1 MRVEEGTPMERNYD
15 FFDID
20 DEYMRLEEE
29 GNISERAPFPAQ
41 DETRCPVFNPNANW
55 RLGWDGYM
63 LVLVTFVFFVTPF
76 EIAFVNRGEYWDG
89 LWTMNRLV
97 DLSFFGDMVLTFNTG
112 YYNWRE
118 NRCLMYRDRLPLPSQ
133 VAILRLI
140 RLIRLVRL
148 IRIAKA
154 PRIIERWNRYMTLS
168 FKMQVIIKYMFA
180 LVTLHLEAC
189 LIRLAHGVE
198 RGDRRNQDTNSYLRW
213 WVIEWR
219 GANFNDNW
227 ALYVDCL
234 DWAAKTMLG
243 ESAYQTTGEGL
254 LSVSCNV
261 IGVAFVAFLFGDL
274 TNILCNL
281 DPASNEFKQTVDNLN
296 KFMADKRFPAGRARP
311 AARLGHKV
319 VRVTFFSYAR
329 QCTLGIVVGRRLKI
343 RAVDGGGDDG
353 GERRDATIVGLLG
366 DMRYDVRYDDG
377 SVEHGVAH
385 ARISVQDE
393 EVAIQKAVSA
403 MEIATKLLVTQI
415 AHAMEMAMFM
425 AGDYIVRHSVSFC
438 DTMYLVDAGKVMTF
452 GREVTAPFAL
462 SVVEDGDSFGD
473 KEIATLVA
481 GHGARAAWFNARAT
495 RMSYCYVL
503 GGRVFVKLINRPGFE
518 NFLKYISRY
527 GTWYNFKLNVVKAMR
542 SGELAAV
549 AKLARPPAEA
559 AAEEIRR
566 GEAARV
572 EAAVGAVVGKLA
584 DAVAARFDDLQ
595 RSVDARFAA
604 LEAKLDAA
612 AARVPRAGDDDAAP
626 SVYCSL

>member
-1 MRVEEGTPMERNYD
+1 MEVESTGAEALPEHAETQRPPRRPSPISLARQPSAQWDSKDEGASGARRDSKESPASAERRDSKESPASGTPQRRLSAAIKRKLTPAPQRSYD

-41 DETRCPVFNPNANW
+41 DDTRCPVFNPNANW

-112 YYNWRE
+112 YYNWR
-118 NRCLMYRDRLPLPSQ
+118 
-133 VAILRLI
+133 
-140 RLIRLVRL
+140 
-148 IRIAKA
+148 
-154 PRIIERWNRYMTLS
+154 
-168 FKMQVIIKYMFA
+168 
-180 LVTLHLEAC
+180 
-189 LIRLAHGVE
+189 
-198 RGDRRNQDTNSYLRW
+198 
-213 WVIEWR
+213 
-219 GANFNDNW
+219 
-227 ALYVDCL
+227 
-234 DWAAKTMLG
+234 
-243 ESAYQTTGEGL
+243 
-254 LSVSCNV
+254 
-261 IGVAFVAFLFGDL
+261 
-274 TNILCNL
+274 
-281 DPASNEFKQTVDNLN
+281 
-296 KFMADKRFPAGRARP
+296 
-311 AARLGHKV
+311 
-319 VRVTFFSYAR
+319 
-329 QCTLGIVVGRRLKI
+329 
-343 RAVDGGGDDG
+343 DGGGDDVC
-353 GERRDATIVGLLG
+353 ERRDATIVGLLG

-377 SVEHGVAH
+377 SVERGVAH

-584 DAVAARFDDLQ
+584 DAMVARFDDLQ

-612 AARVPRAGDDDAAP
+612 AASWSSRFRAG
-626 SVYCSL
+626 